1 MVRKV
6 ARNRTGNEWR
16 QGSCSFWPFGGGG
29 RVLPPPFYFLSSSIN
44 PETCNFSQHSL
55 RPSVHPKERRKG
67 WTMDY
72 RCGCEVGLGVGEF
85 CCPHFRKY
93 LSKWSGDWILYE
105 ERLLSI
111 LQGRVDKMY
120 HRSHE
125 LACRKWGS
133 RNLWPILSPFSA
145 LRVDTT
151 REIRLGALYATRG
164 N

>member
-44 PETCNFSQHSL
+44 PETCNFSQHST
-55 RPSVHPKERRKG
+55 PSFRTSIGGKKGKG

-72 RCGCEVGLGVGEF
+72 RGGCEEGLGPG
-85 CCPHFRKY
+85 R
-93 LSKWSGDWILYE
+93 WILLPPFSE
-105 ERLLSI
+105 ISVKMIGRRLNFVWRTFIFISTEL
-111 LQGRVDKMY
+111 GDKMNPRLREPETRLFA
-120 HRSHE
+120 HPCTI
-125 LACRKWGS
+125 AS
-133 RNLWPILSPFSA
+133 RE
-145 LRVDTT
+145 T
-151 REIRLGALYATRG
+151 REIRLEALYATRG